1 MTSHMTDT
9 QKIQWKRIGIEAA
22 AIVASILLAFAI
34 DAWWEDHKEAAS
46 RSDQLQSLVREFEE
60 AHRHLSQEVRGLESS
75 LSGTIKILEMMG
87 PDASDQSNQLLS
99 KALIESFNVGI
110 SSPQQGVLRNVLAS
124 RDSLSAD
131 SIELWSA
138 LQSWS
143 TNLNNL
149 ALDGN
154 HLEQNREQ
162 YFIEALI
169 RLEVSMASILGARFS
184 QSPAN
189 SPPDSPASKFEAD
202 LSKLL
207 RDPGVETVFV
217 MRALRT
223 RLLLVGYEEAMHT
236 ATEIIE
242 QLEKEQ

>member
-1 MTSHMTDT
+1 MVSFMTDT
-9 QKIQWKRIGIEAA
+9 QNIQWKRIGIEAA

-46 RSDQLQSLVREFEE
+46 RSSQLQSLVREFEE
-60 AHRHLSQEVRGLESS
+60 AHRHLSQEKRGLEGS
-75 LSGTIKILEMMG
+75 LAGTIKILEMMG
-87 PDASDQSNQLLS
+87 PDASSQDSQLLS
-99 KALIESFNVGI
+99 KALVKSLDVGV
-110 SSPQQGVLRNVLAS
+110 SRPQQGVLKNVLAS

-131 SIELWSA
+131 STELWSA

-143 TNLNNL
+143 TNLNVL

-162 YFIEALI
+162 YFITALI
-169 RLEVSMASILGARFS
+169 RLEVSMTAIF
-184 QSPAN
+184 PEN
-189 SPPDSPASKFEAD
+189 SPLALPASKFETD

-207 RDPGVETVFV
+207 RDPGVVTVFAS
-217 MRALRT
+217 RALRT
-223 RLLLVGYEEAMHT
+223 RLLLAGYEDAIHV

-242 QLEKEQ
+242 QLEDEQ